1 MPPHPAAEHPLHQTV
16 QAAQSV
22 ADHPW
27 LERLARVG
35 FVANGVLHLVI
46 GFLALRV
53 VAGDEQEQTDT
64 TGALETLSGM
74 PWGIVLIWICLVGC
88 AALALWNAGQV
99 LLPASGAGSG
109 SDADRA
115 DRWKTRGKA
124 AGQAIVFTALA
135 VVFGTYAFGGSNDS
149 AESTRSLTATLMA
162 HPAGVVVLYLVGAGL
177 LVMAGYYIYKG
188 TTRRF
193 LTDLRHSSEQKVNT
207 AVTTLGTVGYIAKGA
222 ALAALGILFIVS
234 TATAEPEESTGLD
247 GALQG
252 LAAQPFGEVALG
264 ALGVGLM
271 LYGVYQMVRSRYDVM

>member
-1 MPPHPAAEHPLHQTV
+1 M
-16 QAAQSV
+16 
-22 ADHPW
+22 
-27 LERLARVG
+27 
-35 FVANGVLHLVI
+35 
-46 GFLALRV
+46 
-53 VAGDEQEQTDT
+53 
-64 TGALETLSGM
+64 
-74 PWGIVLIWICLVGC
+74 LIWICLVGC
-88 AALALWNAGQV
+88 VALALWNAGQV
-99 LLPASGAGSG
+99 LLPASGSGAG

-115 DRWKTRGKA
+115 DRGKTRGKA

-162 HPAGVVVLYLVGAGL
+162 HPAGVVLYLVGAGL

-193 LTDLRHSSEQKVNT
+193 RTDLRHSSEQKVNT
-207 AVTTLGTVGYIAKGA
+207 AVTTLGTVGYIAKRA

-234 TATAEPEESTGLD
+234 TATSEPEESTGLD